1 MSPAEPFTVRAGRRA
16 VPITHPD
23 KVLFPRDG
31 LTKADLARYC
41 ADVAE
46 FMVPHTRGRP
56 VAMHVFPGGID
67 GRGHYAKNVQG
78 HFPDWIQRVTVAK
91 RGGEITH
98 VLANDAATLAYLA
111 GQNTLTIH
119 IWTSRADRPRQ
130 PDRIVFDLDPSTQ
143 KFGEVRAAARAT
155 GELLR
160 SIGLAPHAMTTGS
173 RGIHVTVPI
182 RRAPF
187 EEAFAFAKAVA
198 ERLADEHTSK
208 LTTEFH
214 KAKRG
219 SRIFVDVL
227 RNRYAQHAVPPY
239 AVRPRPGAPAAAPLH
254 WEELDDPKLRADR
267 WTIATLPARLEAD
280 GDAWHGMSGRARAI
294 GPALRKLG

>member
-1 MSPAEPFTVRAGRRA
+1 MSREVR
-16 VPITHPD
+16 VSSPD
-23 KVLFPRDG
+23 KELFQG
-31 LTKADLARYC
+31 ITKRDLADYYER
-41 ADVAE
+41 VGRI
-46 FMVPHTRGRP
+46 MVRHVRDRP
-56 VAMHVFPGGID
+56 VAMQAFPGGIE
-67 GRGHYAKNVQG
+67 GPGHYMKDRPK
-78 HFPDWIQRVTVAK
+78 HFPEWIPDVRVEK
-91 RGGEITH
+91 RGGSLRH
-98 VLANDAATLAYLA
+98 VLIRETAALEYLA
-111 GQNTLTIH
+111 GQNVITPH
-119 IWTSRADRPRQ
+119 VWTSRADHVRE

-143 KFGEVRAAARAT
+143 KFGEIRAAARAA

-160 SIGLAPHAMTTGS
+160 GLGLAPHAMTTGS

-198 ERLADEHTSK
+198 ERLAAEHPGK

-239 AVRPRPGAPAAAPLH
+239 AVRPRPRAPVAAPLH
-254 WEELDDPKLRADR
+254 WEELEDPKLKPDR
-267 WTIATLPARLEAD
+267 WTIASLPARLESD
-280 GDAWHGMSGRARAI
+280 GDEWHGFSGRARAI